1 MTFTIFLT
9 MLSFALVMSISP
21 GPVNMMII
29 TSSINNGFAKT
40 FSFISGATIGFILL
54 LLCIGLGLYKI
65 INLYPDILLY
75 VEVFGF
81 LFIIYLGIKILSAKP
96 SLSIDKNEKVN
107 LKFYQGFLLQWL
119 NPKAWIACISVVS
132 MYSSTEL
139 FTIFVIIYFIVCY
152 LSLSFW
158 GILGSKVTRFFD
170 TNLKL
175 RVFNMIMGLVL
186 IFCAIAMIF
195 VNLFS

>member
-1 MTFTIFLT
+1 MSFAIFLT
-9 MLSFALVMSISP
+9 MFSFSLVMSISP

-29 TSSINNGFAKT
+29 TSSINNGFART

-54 LLCIGLGLYKI
+54 LLAIGFGLSKI

-81 LFIIYLGIKILSAKP
+81 TFIMYMGYKILTSKP
-96 SLSIDKNEKVN
+96 SLSINKSDNVN
-107 LKFYQGFLLQWL
+107 LKFYEGFLLQWL

-132 MYSSTEL
+132 MYSSQEL
-139 FTIFVIIYFIVCY
+139 FAIFVIIYFVVCY

-158 GILGSKVTRFFD
+158 GLIGSKVTKIFD
-170 TNLKL
+170 TDFKL
-175 RVFNMIMGLVL
+175 RMFNIIMGAIL
-186 IFCAIAMIF
+186 ILCALSMIF